1 MWTCCL
7 DYFEI
12 CFNQTKVRRC
22 DGAWIIDTDAQA
34 EPISFRYSGPVHA
47 HRELCQAGTV
57 VPVIDEVFALS
68 EAANALRYVME
79 GRARGKVVVRVLQEA
94 PA

>member
-1 MWTCCL
+1 MVGGAM
-7 DYFEI
+7 
-12 CFNQTKVRRC
+12 VRLL
-22 DGAWIIDTDAQA
+22 Q
-34 EPISFRYSGPVHA
+34 SLFVGPLLSLGGKKMGVLGVMANHGLSDMV
-47 HRELCQAGTV
+47 ELCQAGTV